1 METKN
6 TDSYKK
12 LEVETADP
20 LSLVIMLYDRA
31 IFLLDK
37 AKNEIE
43 EKEYEEKNHSLNKAT
58 DIVLELLAT
67 LDEDKGGEIAST
79 LAQLY
84 NFVLRE
90 INDANVNLN
99 LKALETAKRIMS
111 ELKESWV
118 SIKDNPETEINNA
131 NHTITRI
138 DLSG

>member
-6 TDSYKK
+6 TDSYRKQA
-12 LEVETADP
+12 VETADP
-20 LSLVIMLYDRA
+20 LSLVLMMYERA

-37 AKNEIE
+37 AKNEII

-58 DIVLELLAT
+58 DIVLELFAT
-67 LDEDKGGEIAST
+67 LDEDNGGEIAST

-90 INDANVNLN
+90 INDANANLN

-118 SIKDNPETEINNA
+118 GIKNHPETEINNA
-131 NHTITRI
+131 NHTISKI